1 MLKVTIL
8 WVAVDIC
15 NSKITLDMKL
25 RTAIKGLD
33 ISSILHPQD
42 KSTMDTLK
50 KIPGFKTVV
59 DKTVGS
65 IMEKY
70 AAVEYS
76 GEGINVSS
84 QCLPTLNSQI
94 REACRILDMKEIP
107 NCSINWFYHIGS
119 FSVGEK
125 SKRIVFPSGSI
136 DLLTA
141 EELNFLIGH
150 ELGHMKCGHK
160 TYHMLTEAMYR
171 PMVGTDLELI
181 MSLVKMPLLNW
192 YRVSDFTADRMG
204 LLCCQD
210 IEVALRTMIKK
221 SGLPIK
227 YYDQIH
233 IKSFVQQA
241 MDFSG
246 KYSGLLDEVVMY
258 LSINAA
264 CMPWLVLRASELLD
278 WYHSGAYDRILNNSK
293 SLI

>member
-1 MLKVTIL
+1 MVT
-8 WVAVDIC
+8 
-15 NSKITLDMKL
+15 K
-25 RTAIKGLD
+25 TAIKGLD
-33 ISSILHPQD
+33 VSTILHPED

-94 REACRILDMKEIP
+94 REACRILDIKEIP

-125 SKRIVFPSGSI
+125 NRRIVFPSGSV

-171 PMVGTDLELI
+171 PMIASDWGII
-181 MSLVKMPLLNW
+181 MNLVKMPLLNW

-210 IEVALRTMIKK
+210 IEVAIKTMIKMA
-221 SGLPIK
+221 GLPKK
-227 YYDQIH
+227 YHNQIH
-233 IKSFVQQA
+233 INSFIQQA
-241 MDFSG
+241 IDFS
-246 KYSGLLDEVVMY
+246 KNHSGIFDEMIKY

-264 CMPWLVLRASELLD
+264 CMPWLVLRASELLL
-278 WYHSGAYDRILNNSK
+278 WYQTGEYDRIINNNRC
-293 SLI
+293 LR